1 MSISDEKTT
10 VEDDIDYVIQRE
22 LAEYAENVREK
33 KATLS
38 RFTNVTKRDTAGHP
52 SRVVA
57 EFELFHGG
65 EFEQEL
71 PVSRVDRT
79 SADTISIE
87 ELLEEE
93 GLHTLE
99 EIEWALPFEVS
110 VTPQTEEWVLPENHT
125 SRSPESSTTTQ
136 SPTRTQSGYQTSS
149 RPNLIDTGLRL
160 FLPVFVFLFMENIV
174 LARLISSVTSPG
186 NTGDIQAIM
195 TFVDIVGQFI
205 YLSGVLGV
213 VLIVIGVAS
222 KHLSI

>member
-1 MSISDEKTT
+1 MSISDEQPT
-10 VEDDIDYVIQRE
+10 VEDDTNYVIQRE

-38 RFTNVTKRDTAGHP
+38 RFTHVTNRDTAGHP

-79 SADTISIE
+79 DSDTISLE
-87 ELLEEE
+87 ELLEED

-125 SRSPESSTTTQ
+125 SRSPESSTPTQ
-136 SPTRTQSGYQTSS
+136 SPTRTQSDYQTSS
-149 RPNLIDTGLRL
+149 RPNLIDMGLRL
-160 FLPVFVFLFMENIV
+160 FLPVFIFVFMENIV
-174 LARLISSVTSPG
+174 LARLVSSVTSPG
-186 NTGDIQAIM
+186 NSEDIQAIM
-195 TFVDIVGQFI
+195 TLVDLVSQFV
-205 YLSGVLGV
+205 YLSAALGV

-222 KHLSI
+222 KQLNI